1 MVFKFLK
8 ESYGGAYDINEWQL
22 FSKDELFYFAE
33 IIITKLNRLFNRVFE
48 ITNVYSED
56 SKNSHSIYLEIKDT
70 KTDETYSL
78 SKKLDLRRVRTTR
91 ELNSTFAQYFVEYF
105 SEKIK
110 QLDAFYVD

>member
-1 MVFKFLK
+1 MIFKFLK

-56 SKNSHSIYLEIKDT
+56 SKNSHSIYLEIKD
-70 KTDETYSL
+70 
-78 SKKLDLRRVRTTR
+78 RP
-91 ELNSTFAQYFVEYF
+91 QYIIK
-105 SEKIK
+105 EKISGEK
-110 QLDAFYVD
+110 VEK